1 MSLGAIIDLGS
12 TSSRLIIGSAQE
24 VVARDAIITRMGSGL
39 DPKMGLSDQTLARLR
54 SALETFSSDIA
65 RHGADQVRVIAT
77 AAARELNDPEPLRA
91 LVEDVCHAE
100 LEIISGDE
108 EGRLGFRGVSQAI
121 DDSGPLAVVDIGG
134 RSTEVIVGSA
144 GDGVL
149 GSLSMDTGA
158 AKISDEFFELDPP
171 GPEALSAALSVV
183 GLHLD
188 DLSREVPLAAT
199 VLESGTVIGV
209 GGTITTAAAV
219 EIGLVDYDRDV
230 INGFELSKEAAEDV
244 FRTLATE
251 TAADRAFN
259 PGLQADRVD
268 IIVGGMCML
277 VGLMR
282 HFSVETLRVSEHD
295 LLDGALSEL
304 FLV

>member
-1 MSLGAIIDLGS
+1 MTVGAIIDLGS
-12 TSSRLIIGSAQE
+12 TSSRLIIGSATEISVRQ
-24 VVARDAIITRMGSGL
+24 AIMTKMGSDL
-39 DPKMGLSDQTLARLR
+39 DPSMGLSAETLGRLR
-54 SALETFSSDIA
+54 SALETFATEIKG
-65 RHGADQVRVIAT
+65 HGVDSVRVIAT
-77 AAARELNDPEPLRA
+77 AAARDLADPGPLRA
-91 LVEDVCHAE
+91 VVNETCGVE
-100 LEIISGDE
+100 LEIVSGDE
-108 EGRLGFRGVSQAI
+108 EGRLGFLGVSQSI
-121 DDSGPLAVVDIGG
+121 DTDGPIAVVDIGG

-149 GSLSMDTGA
+149 GSLSMDLGA
-158 AKISDEFFELDPP
+158 ARITDEFFELDPP

-188 DLSREVPLAAT
+188 DLAREVPLAST
-199 VLESGTVIGV
+199 VLESGTVVGV

-219 EIGLVDYDRDV
+219 ELGMIEYDREV

-251 TAADRAFN
+251 VAADRAFN

-277 VGLMR
+277 IGLMR
-282 HFSVETLRVSEHD
+282 QFDVESLRVSEHD
-295 LLDGALSEL
+295 MLDGALSEL
-304 FLV
+304 VAS

>member
-1 MSLGAIIDLGS
+1 MTVGAVIDLGS
-12 TSSRLIIGSAQE
+12 TSTRLIIGSTDE
-24 VVARDAIITRMGSGL
+24 VVAREAIITRMGSDL
-39 DPKMGLSDQTLARLR
+39 DPKRGLSDQTLLRLR
-54 SALETFSSDIA
+54 SALETFSSAITN
-65 RHGADQVRVIAT
+65 HGVDRVRVIAT
-77 AAARELNDPEPLRA
+77 AAARELNDPGPLRA
-91 LVEDVCHAE
+91 LVEEVCETE

-108 EGRLGFRGVSQAI
+108 EGRLGFLGVSQFI
-121 DDSGPLAVVDIGG
+121 DDPSPIAVVDIGG

-149 GSLSMDTGA
+149 GSLSMDAGA

-188 DLSREVPLAAT
+188 DLAREVPLAPT
-199 VLESGTVIGV
+199 VLESGVVIGV

-219 EIGLVDYDRDV
+219 EIGLVEYDREV

-251 TAADRAFN
+251 TSADRAFN

-282 HFSVETLRVSEHD
+282 HFSVEALRVSEHD

-304 FLV
+304 LKA